1 MDQRESFKENLK
13 YFELNENT
21 SKLCDEVKEFLREK
35 FIASN
40 VYIMKEKQKI

>member
-1 MDQRESFKENLK
+1 MKWNK
-13 YFELNENT
+13 NENMIYQN
-21 SKLCDEVKEFLREK
+21 LWDAVKAVHRRK

>member
-1 MDQRESFKENLK
+1 MWIKDFKF
-13 YFELNENT
+13 FELNENK
-21 SKLCDEVKEFLREK
+21 SKLCDEVKEFLRGK